1 MVFSQEIL
9 TELSDVWQANLKH
22 PFVQEIGEGTLP
34 VEKFKYYMIQDYV
47 YLIDYA
53 KIFALGALKST
64 DLESMTQF
72 STILHSTLTD
82 EMALHRQYAAQ
93 FNISEKLWHQHS
105 QLTTLAY
112 TNYLLSVS
120 QTGGQ

>member
-47 YLIDYA
+47 YLIHYA
-53 KIFALGALKST
+53 
-64 DLESMTQF
+64 
-72 STILHSTLTD
+72 
-82 EMALHRQYAAQ
+82 
-93 FNISEKLWHQHS
+93 
-105 QLTTLAY
+105 
-112 TNYLLSVS
+112 
-120 QTGGQ
+120 